1 MILTLNDVHVRYGSA
16 MALKGIS
23 LAMEEG
29 SIITL
34 LGANGAGKT
43 TTVKTISGIVAPHSG
58 SIEYCG
64 EKINGLPVEKIAK
77 LRITLVPEGRQL
89 FTDLTVKENLLMGAV
104 SRKEKAKIGE
114 DMGWVFSLFPRLHD
128 RVKQYAGTLSGGE
141 QQMLAIGRALMA
153 KPRLLLL
160 DEPSLGLAPFL
171 VKEIFETLRTIHER
185 KVSILLVEQNMTMA
199 LKLAQYA
206 YIMELGTIVISGR
219 SDELLQNDRIKKA
232 YLSYDV

>member
-1 MILTLNDVHVRYGSA
+1 VILTLNDVHVRYGSA

>member
-1 MILTLNDVHVRYGSA
+1 MVLTLNNLHVRYGSA
-16 MALKGIS
+16 VALKDIS
-23 LAMEEG
+23 FSMEEG
-29 SIITL
+29 SIVTL

-43 TTVKTISGIVAPHSG
+43 TTVKAISGIVMAYSG
-58 SIEYCG
+58 SIEYLG
-64 EKINGLPVEKIAK
+64 EKINGLPAEKIAR
-77 LRITLVPEGRQL
+77 LGITLVPEGRQL
-89 FTDLTVKENLLMGAV
+89 FVDLTVKENLLMGAV
-104 SRKEKAKIGE
+104 GKRVKSNIAE
-114 DMGWVFSLFPRLHD
+114 DMGWVFSLFPRLQD
-128 RVKQYAGTLSGGE
+128 RIKQFAGTLSGGE

-185 KVSILLVEQNMTMA
+185 NVSILLVEQNMTMA

-206 YIMELGTIVISGR
+206 YILDLGTIGISGPAG
-219 SDELLQNDRIKKA
+219 ELLQNDKIKKA

>member
-114 DMGWVFSLFPRLHD
+114 DMGWVFSLFPRL
-128 RVKQYAGTLSGGE
+128 YE
-141 QQMLAIGRALMA
+141 
-153 KPRLLLL
+153 
-160 DEPSLGLAPFL
+160 
-171 VKEIFETLRTIHER
+171 
-185 KVSILLVEQNMTMA
+185 
-199 LKLAQYA
+199 
-206 YIMELGTIVISGR
+206 
-219 SDELLQNDRIKKA
+219 
-232 YLSYDV
+232 